1 MIGAIIGDIA
11 GSIYE
16 FDNKGTEDFEL
27 ITEKSF
33 FTDDTVMTTATADC
47 ILNNGDFAVYYRDY
61 FRKYPGR
68 GYGARFSQWGD
79 SGSLEPYNSYGNGSA
94 MRVSPIGFAYNDM
107 QTVLDMAK
115 KSAECT
121 HNHPEGI
128 RGAQAIAACIFA
140 ARQKKDK
147 DSIKKTAEDL
157 GYDLSF
163 NLGEIRFY
171 YCFDESSQG
180 SVPQAIKAFLES
192 VSFEDAIKKA
202 ITLGGD
208 SDTIAC
214 MAGSVAGA
222 YYGVPDILKKQAIE
236 KLDSHIKGIVEQF
249 YKRYA

>member
-1 MIGAIIGDIA
+1 MLGAIIGDIA
-11 GSIYE
+11 GSVYE
-16 FDNKGTEDFEL
+16 FDNTGAEDFEL
-27 ITEKSF
+27 ITDSCF
-33 FTDDTVMTTATADC
+33 FTDDTVLTVATADC
-47 ILNNGDFAVYYRDY
+47 ILNNGDFAATYKNY

-68 GYGARFSQWGD
+68 GYGAMFSQWGN
-79 SGSLEPYNSYGNGSA
+79 SESLQPYNSYGNGSA
-94 MRVSPIGFAYNDM
+94 MRVSPIGFAYNYM
-107 QTVLDMAK
+107 ETVLDMAK

-147 DSIKKTAEDL
+147 DGIKKTAEDL

-171 YCFDESSQG
+171 YSFDESSQG

-192 VSFEDAIKKA
+192 ESFEDAIKKA
-202 ITLGGD
+202 IKLGGD

-214 MAGSVAGA
+214 MAGSIAQA
-222 YYGVPDILKKQAIE
+222 YYGVPEYLKKQAMG
-236 KLDSHIKGIVEQF
+236 KLDSHIEGIIEEF
-249 YKRYA
+249 NKRYI

>member
-11 GSIYE
+11 GSIFE
-16 FDNKGTEDFEL
+16 FNNTNSEDFEL
-27 ITEKSF
+27 ITGSSF
-33 FTDDTVMTTATADC
+33 FTDDSVMTVATADC
-47 ILNNGDFAVYYRDY
+47 ILNNGDFAVYYKNY
-61 FRKYPGR
+61 FRKYPDR
-68 GYGARFSQWGD
+68 GYGAMFSQWG
-79 SGSLEPYNSYGNGSA
+79 SSESLEPYNSYGNGSA
-94 MRVSPIGFAYNDM
+94 MRVSPVGFAYNDM

-128 RGAQAIAACIFA
+128 RGAQTIAACIFA
-140 ARQKKDK
+140 ARQNRDK

-163 NLGEIRFY
+163 KLGEIRFY

-192 VSFEDAIKKA
+192 VSFEDVIKKA

-214 MAGSVAGA
+214 MAAGIAEA
-222 YYGVPDILKKQAIE
+222 YYGVPEYLKKQAME
-236 KLDSHIKGIVEQF
+236 KLDSHMTGIIDEF
-249 YKRYA
+249 YKRYK